1 MTTKSHSNLPSSTRP
16 AKTNL
21 VPHLQDWDARQAGA
35 DAGLDA
41 TLLSSLSSEAAEWK
55 TIQDGQRILT
65 TTPSVLG
72 GCRAQVYRSAGATQ
86 WYTAV
91 IVGVN
96 EHTGVSNIKII
107 WSSIDLQIVIRPP
120 IDGLLDQLAIEQHI
134 YTDCSSG

>member
-1 MTTKSHSNLPSSTRP
+1 MLPFSTSP
-16 AKTNL
+16 ATTNL
-21 VPHLQDWDARQAGA
+21 ILNFQDWDAYQAGSE
-35 DAGLDA
+35 AGLEA

-96 EHTGVSNIKII
+96 EHTGVSS
-107 WSSIDLQIVIRPP
+107 WSSDLLYSILRYVHTDLFPP
-120 IDGLLDQLAIEQHI
+120 RDQNLA
-134 YTDCSSG
+134 T